1 MDQICEIGEY
11 LARLVEGP
19 FKTAGAFL
27 ASLVV
32 LYWDAAPQ
40 ALRGAVVAAGVLFVC
55 DIILGM
61 TRALAERRF
70 SSLGFGRA
78 ITKFVAYAVSLVAA
92 WAVDYGLGVEA
103 FAQLAM
109 ATLIAV
115 REGISAMENSAA
127 LGVPWPASIRERL
140 ESLQEEAERTQA
152 PMEAPTPAPTEAP
165 TDAPPT
171 GMETTP
177 GDEDR

>member
-1 MDQICEIGEY
+1 MDQIREIGEY

-78 ITKFVAYAVSLVAA
+78 ITKFVAYAG
-92 WAVDYGLGVEA
+92 DQTQYGYVRIGTYYASHL
-103 FAQLAM
+103 
-109 ATLIAV
+109 LIL
-115 REGISAMENSAA
+115 ETKPHTPLELMLIF
-127 LGVPWPASIRERL
+127 RL
-140 ESLQEEAERTQA
+140 PVTRSVV
-152 PMEAPTPAPTEAP
+152 
-165 TDAPPT
+165 
-171 GMETTP
+171 
-177 GDEDR
+177 